1 MTSFKSFNPKK
12 YSKHSRYKA
21 GGGYYHS
28 SQLSNLKELCA
39 NCGYSNGMHWG
50 NGIDACP
57 NPELNKQHYPK
68 ERVVKPVK
76 ILRSYLNKKNAVK
89 N

>member
-12 YSKHSRYKA
+12 FSNHSRYKE

-28 SQLSNLKELCA
+28 VQLDNLKELCS
-39 NCGYSNGMHWG
+39 NCGYSSGMHWG

-57 NPELNKQHYPK
+57 TIELNKQHYPK
-68 ERVVKPVK
+68 ERIVIPVK
-76 ILRSYLNKKNAVK
+76 TLR
-89 N
+89 

>member
-12 YSKHSRYKA
+12 YSKHSRYKS

-28 SQLSNLKELCA
+28 RQLNIIMELCA

-50 NGIDACP
+50 NDRDACP
-57 NPELNKQHYPK
+57 TAELNKQHYPK

-76 ILRSYLNKKNAVK
+76 TLRYYQGKE
-89 N
+89 